1 MRKIAVLDQQTID
14 KIAAGEVVERPSSI
28 VKELVENAID
38 AGATAVTVEITDGGK
53 KMIRITD
60 NGGGMERDQ
69 VPLAFLRHATSKIEK
84 VEDLEH
90 IASLGFRGEALSSI
104 AAVAQVELITKTP
117 SALSGVRYVIN
128 GGVQESLE
136 DMGAPEGT
144 TFLVRNLFYNTPAR
158 SKFLKSDT
166 TEGNYV
172 STLMEQLALS
182 HPEISFK
189 YIQNKQVKLHTSG
202 NYNIKDV
209 IYNIYGRDITK
220 ALLEVSYENDFMKIE
235 GFVGKPEISRGNRT
249 FENYYI
255 NGRFV
260 KNMIIAK
267 GIEDAYKGFLMQHK
281 FPFVSLHIQMEGND
295 LDVNVHPSKM
305 EVRFARGTEVYDAV
319 YETVHKALTTREMIQ
334 TVPFGKEEPVK
345 KLSSVVKPGD
355 VPEPFETRRRAE
367 MPEYRTQVANTVN
380 RTSNVSIKGNDRTVS
395 APGTA
400 MDKKQISSYSTLPR
414 GTITMAEQT
423 VREQKIYQTK
433 DPFTKAE
440 EKLFEGTIND
450 KNIHEKQPDA
460 MQVNMSQKATV
471 SVNKNVVDSNENA
484 ETCDES
490 AERVQEVEKQQ
501 KTQQLELFEEKLL
514 APESR
519 SRHQLIGQI
528 FDTYW
533 LVQFEDKFF
542 IIDQHAA
549 HEKVYYERFVKR
561 FREQTVESQYLSP
574 PLIVS
579 LNLQE
584 EALLKANRKYFE
596 DFGFE
601 IEPFGGKEYCIN
613 AVPANLYG
621 LTEEELFLEMLD
633 NLASEKDKD
642 PLGIFASRLATM
654 ACKAA
659 VKGNHQMSD
668 REANALIDE
677 LLTLEN
683 PYHCPHGRPTII
695 SMTKTELEK
704 KFKRIV

>member
-202 NYNIKDV
+202 NYNVKDV

-260 KNMIIAK
+260 KNRIIAK

-334 TVPFGKEEPVK
+334 TVPFGKEEPIK
-345 KLSSVVKPGD
+345 KQQPVVKPGD

-367 MPEYRTQVANTVN
+367 IPEYRPQTVN
-380 RTSNVSIKGNDRTVS
+380 TASRVSEH
-395 APGTA
+395 TA
-400 MDKKQISSYSTLPR
+400 LPR
-414 GTITMAEQT
+414 GTVTMAEQA
-423 VREQKIYQTK
+423 VREQQIYQTR
-433 DPFTKAE
+433 DPLTKAE
-440 EKLFEGTIND
+440 EQLFEGTLSD
-450 KNIHEKQPDA
+450 KKNEEQPVFSETKQEIA
-460 MQVNMSQKATV
+460 EQKTAEYLKTAV
-471 SVNKNVVDSNENA
+471 DSEGNRKQIEQNKNVISE
-484 ETCDES
+484 EI
-490 AERVQEVEKQQ
+490 RP
-501 KTQQLELFEEKLL
+501 QQLELFEE
-514 APESR
+514 
-519 SRHQLIGQI
+519 
-528 FDTYW
+528 
-533 LVQFEDKFF
+533 
-542 IIDQHAA
+542 
-549 HEKVYYERFVKR
+549 
-561 FREQTVESQYLSP
+561 
-574 PLIVS
+574 
-579 LNLQE
+579 
-584 EALLKANRKYFE
+584 
-596 DFGFE
+596 
-601 IEPFGGKEYCIN
+601 
-613 AVPANLYG
+613 
-621 LTEEELFLEMLD
+621 
-633 NLASEKDKD
+633 
-642 PLGIFASRLATM
+642 
-654 ACKAA
+654 
-659 VKGNHQMSD
+659 
-668 REANALIDE
+668 
-677 LLTLEN
+677 
-683 PYHCPHGRPTII
+683 
-695 SMTKTELEK
+695 
-704 KFKRIV
+704 

>member
-38 AGATAVTVEITDGGK
+38 AGATAVTVEIADGGK

-202 NYNIKDV
+202 NYNVKDV

-260 KNMIIAK
+260 KNRIIAK

-334 TVPFGKEEPVK
+334 TVPFGKEESVRK
-345 KLSSVVKPGD
+345 QSSLVKPGD
-355 VPEPFETRRRAE
+355 IPEPFEMKRRAE
-367 MPEYRTQVANTVN
+367 MPEYRTQVSNTVN

-414 GTITMAEQT
+414 GTITMAEQA

-490 AERVQEVEKQQ
+490 AERVQEVKKQQ
-501 KTQQLELFEEKLL
+501 KPQQLELFEEKLL

-519 SRHQLIGQI
+519 SRHRLIGQI

-533 LVQFEDKFF
+533 LVQFEDRFF

-561 FREQTVESQYLSP
+561 FREQTIESQYLSP

-584 EALLKANRKYFE
+584 EVLLETNRKYFE

-613 AVPANLYG
+613 AVPTNLYG
-621 LTEEELFLEMLD
+621 LDEEELFLEMLD

-659 VKGNHQMSD
+659 VKGNHQMSVQ
-668 REANALIDE
+668 EANMLIDE
-677 LLTLEN
+677 LLTLDN

>member
-1 MRKIAVLDQQTID
+1 LRKIAVLDQQTID

-260 KNMIIAK
+260 KNRIIAK

-355 VPEPFETRRRAE
+355 VPEPFEMKRRAE

-395 APGTA
+395 APDTA
-400 MDKKQISSYSTLPR
+400 MDKKQFSSYSTLPR
-414 GTITMAEQT
+414 GTITMAEQA

-460 MQVNMSQKATV
+460 MQVNMSQ
-471 SVNKNVVDSNENA
+471 
-484 ETCDES
+484 
-490 AERVQEVEKQQ
+490 EVEKQQ
-501 KTQQLELFEEKLL
+501 KPQQLELFEEKLL

>member
-202 NYNIKDV
+202 NYNVKDV

-260 KNMIIAK
+260 KIRIIAK

-345 KLSSVVKPGD
+345 KQPSVVKPGD
-355 VPEPFETRRRAE
+355 VAEPFETRRRAE
-367 MPEYRTQVANTVN
+367 IPEYRPRRN
-380 RTSNVSIKGNDRTVS
+380 
-395 APGTA
+395 
-400 MDKKQISSYSTLPR
+400 SSR
-414 GTITMAEQT
+414 GRYFQ
-423 VREQKIYQTK
+423 
-433 DPFTKAE
+433 
-440 EKLFEGTIND
+440 LFPAIN
-450 KNIHEKQPDA
+450 
-460 MQVNMSQKATV
+460 
-471 SVNKNVVDSNENA
+471 
-484 ETCDES
+484 
-490 AERVQEVEKQQ
+490 
-501 KTQQLELFEEKLL
+501 
-514 APESR
+514 SR
-519 SRHQLIGQI
+519 S
-528 FDTYW
+528 
-533 LVQFEDKFF
+533 
-542 IIDQHAA
+542 
-549 HEKVYYERFVKR
+549 
-561 FREQTVESQYLSP
+561 
-574 PLIVS
+574 VS
-579 LNLQE
+579 
-584 EALLKANRKYFE
+584 
-596 DFGFE
+596 
-601 IEPFGGKEYCIN
+601 
-613 AVPANLYG
+613 
-621 LTEEELFLEMLD
+621 
-633 NLASEKDKD
+633 S
-642 PLGIFASRLATM
+642 
-654 ACKAA
+654 
-659 VKGNHQMSD
+659 
-668 REANALIDE
+668 
-677 LLTLEN
+677 
-683 PYHCPHGRPTII
+683 GR
-695 SMTKTELEK
+695 
-704 KFKRIV
+704 

>member
-260 KNMIIAK
+260 KNRIIAK

-355 VPEPFETRRRAE
+355 VPEPFEMKRRAE

-395 APGTA
+395 APDTA

-414 GTITMAEQT
+414 GTITMAEQA

-460 MQVNMSQKATV
+460 MQVNMSQ
-471 SVNKNVVDSNENA
+471 
-484 ETCDES
+484 
-490 AERVQEVEKQQ
+490 EVEKQQ
-501 KTQQLELFEEKLL
+501 KPQQLELFEEKLL

-533 LVQFEDKFF
+533 LVQFEDRFF

-561 FREQTVESQYLSP
+561 FREQTIESQYLSP

-584 EALLKANRKYFE
+584 EALLETNRKYFE

-613 AVPANLYG
+613 AVPTNLYG
-621 LTEEELFLEMLD
+621 LDEEELFLEMLD

-659 VKGNHQMSD
+659 VKGNHQMSVQ
-668 REANALIDE
+668 EANMLIDE
-677 LLTLEN
+677 LLTLDN